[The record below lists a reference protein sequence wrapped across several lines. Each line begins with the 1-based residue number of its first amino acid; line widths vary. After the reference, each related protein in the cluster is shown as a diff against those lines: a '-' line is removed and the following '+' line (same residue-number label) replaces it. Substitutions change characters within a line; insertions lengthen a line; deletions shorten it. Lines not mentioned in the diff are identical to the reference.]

1 MQHKQERPPILR
13 RFVKRDLPEPVDE
26 CPQVVNHSLS
36 IRDDDSEGYNPYD
49 KPPPPP
55 TEAQLE
61 TMARRGKLSSKP

>member
-13 RFVKRDLPEPVDE
+13 KFLKRELPEPAAGR
-26 CPQVVNHSLS
+26 PQIVQHSLS
-36 IRDDDSEGYNPYD
+36 ICEDDSEGYNPYD

-61 TMARRGKLSSKP
+61 AMARRGKLLSKP